1 MIEALS
7 PGLYELMIDGHD
19 HAYEVSFEARS
30 IDDILKFDD
39 GREDET
45 RFAAVAK
52 LSEWST
58 KTYELTM
65 RPMVRSV
72 ITPEIADTLVT
83 MNPIRQRRYLFSD
96 QNPLMVGIE
105 EMAANIRHNR
115 KPATDSNPFV
125 LLERIQADLIEQAW
139 NLSRD
144 IRDAMWELSF
154 NAIYSSPWME
164 VIAAQSPSRN
174 ASHDIQ
180 KFPEV
185 RGALE
190 KAGEGGYPEAIV
202 RLLVLLAKARGSV
215 RRDRLERSNRIL
227 HSRPPFDTMTPE
239 MRAHIINEQSLIVQ
253 FAPEEALQALP
264 RLLRDDVDRV
274 RAVNLA
280 LDIAGPVTDMDAA
293 TVAMFERIQGVL
305 LTVARDWYEPQ
316 PPRSKS

>member
-1 MIEALS
+1 
-7 PGLYELMIDGHD
+7 
-19 HAYEVSFEARS
+19 
-30 IDDILKFDD
+30 
-39 GREDET
+39 
-45 RFAAVAK
+45 
-52 LSEWST
+52 
-58 KTYELTM
+58 
-65 RPMVRSV
+65 
-72 ITPEIADTLVT
+72 
-83 MNPIRQRRYLFSD
+83 
-96 QNPLMVGIE
+96 
-105 EMAANIRHNR
+105 
-115 KPATDSNPFV
+115 
-125 LLERIQADLIEQAW
+125 
-139 NLSRD
+139 
-144 IRDAMWELSF
+144 MWELSF

-227 HSRPPFDTMTPE
+227 HSRPPFDMMTPE

-274 RAVNLA
+274 RAVNLV

-293 TVAMFERIQGVL
+293 TIDMFKKIQSVL
-305 LTVARDWYEPQ
+305 LTMARDWHEPPDAPQ
-316 PPRSKS
+316 TQKPTTDTANGKVSALQASPTDLKGQLNGAHVEHSWAVTNLHEKLAKQKWFAPFAQLHWWR